1 MSGFVSPCVFP
12 RTKGPTMLTS
22 PVNVTIAANGV
33 TLKPHSAPSDQGAHR
48 EPAPM
53 ATAPTPPANT
63 TIEPQLPSNL
73 PMTNVNAVTATA
85 GGRTILQDLSLQ
97 VATMLRLPRRPDEN
111 MTSLFI
117 RIIAAIEA
125 MPQAERLQFEVRTGL
140 KSQKITLAD
149 LAMALRNP
157 DGIEAARLTAI
168 SEAPSAVPGKTAVT
182 AATTTYLQEGTADG
196 HTEETLAMRA
206 AARNSAAGQSVFAAD
221 AKVRHGEP
229 QPMDAKALQSQ
240 LKSMFEPGSALK
252 PEEDRATRPAS
263 AKDAVVPVP
272 LPTTA
277 EAETVA
283 ISTSNLRLDAE
294 AVEKIRSMAQTITE
308 DLPEALVEDETLH
321 AEEVSQ
327 PVDRR
332 VQTMLT
338 LKGLAEVVAALPALA
353 AEFLAGMQ
361 PDHDA
366 PSPPG
371 VAVATAE
378 APIDLV
384 DPEALLELASTE
396 ETVAT
401 EDAAA
406 MPMPEE
412 IAGERTEDITVPTAS
427 RNVSQASEQARTDPG
442 HAAAARPD
450 LAQFAV
456 PFAYAQL
463 PPVKE
468 NAIHAAEE
476 AETRDR
482 SDDAEDED
490 AADEDEDGDKRRP
503 RDEYDAIHDPEPED
517 EPAIRITRDSSE
529 ADRAFALYQRM
540 GGF

>member
-1 MSGFVSPCVFP
+1 MSGFLSPCVFP

-33 TLKPHSAPSDQGAHR
+33 TLKPHSAPSDPGAHR
-48 EPAPM
+48 EPAPI
-53 ATAPTPPANT
+53 ATAPASPANT
-63 TIEPQLPSNL
+63 TIEPQLPSNS

-97 VATMLRLPRRPDEN
+97 VATMLRLARRPDEN

-240 LKSMFEPGSALK
+240 LKSLFEPGSALK
-252 PEEDRATRPAS
+252 PEEEVASRFAS
-263 AKDAVVPVP
+263 AKDTVVPVP
-272 LPTTA
+272 LPIPG

-308 DLPEALVEDETLH
+308 DVPEALATDETLP
-321 AEEVSQ
+321 AEEASQ

-361 PDHDA
+361 PDRET
-366 PSPPG
+366 PLSPG
-371 VAVATAE
+371 VVAGTAD

-384 DPEALLELASTE
+384 DPEALPELASGE
-396 ETVAT
+396 GPVAT
-401 EDAAA
+401 PDVAD

-412 IAGERTEDITVPTAS
+412 VAAESAEDIVIPTAGRS
-427 RNVSQASEQARTDPG
+427 ASQTPEQTRADAA
-442 HAAAARPD
+442 HAPAARPD
-450 LAQFAV
+450 PAQFAV
-456 PFAYAQL
+456 PFAYAPL
-463 PPVKE
+463 PPV
-468 NAIHAAEE
+468 
-476 AETRDR
+476 RDNTVGA
-482 SDDAEDED
+482 SEEDETHGD
-490 AADEDEDGDKRRP
+490 SDEGGETDEDEDGERQPP

-517 EPAIRITRDSSE
+517 EPSIRITRDSSE